1 MIQDHD
7 EIWYTESDSD
17 CDMCDLTKIIFFLN
31 LEWRTDAISCIGFGY
46 DYASDFPI
54 FAKLCIVMQ
63 NLTVIM
69 VGCKKFRILKIE
81 HG

>member
-17 CDMCDLTKIIFFLN
+17 CYRCDLTKINFFLN
-31 LEWRTDAISCIGFGY
+31 SEWWTDAISCIGFCS

-54 FAKLCIVMQ
+54 FANLCIVMQ

-69 VGCKKFRILKIE
+69 VGCKKFQILKI
-81 HG
+81 